1 MFIPIFSRNSKIFAT
16 FLIERFILTLKMTGT
31 PWDSQKATASSG
43 VDMAASVP
51 GMMGRPAAIAD

>member
-1 MFIPIFSRNSKIFAT
+1 
-16 FLIERFILTLKMTGT
+16 MTGT

-51 GMMGRPAAIAD
+51 GMMGRPAAIADWRAATCTKITN